1 MSIEKE
7 ESEMNAC
14 AIKPKFPYVA
24 KNILPRTLVSEENKK
39 ITEFINSHDFSFS
52 VDKNT
57 GELKSTIIDKK
68 L

>member
-1 MSIEKE
+1 MLARST
-7 ESEMNAC
+7 
-14 AIKPKFPYVA
+14 FPYVA